1 MKNSDFNEESNKLY
15 YASSDIK
22 YVKQLFG
29 LLEIMQELTGSEAI
43 IRQIKLDQVDKYNKH
58 AMSIEDILNLA
69 AFRAIDKLFDTN
81 EYSLNFA
88 REMIEKKQ
96 GDFSKLS
103 NEYQKYVLE
112 INTDNDSLSII
123 SWCSENLRPIT
134 INYKCDD
141 WKKILF
147 YNNSQSV
154 ALFFCYFF
162 ELFFNAF
169 KYADYNEH
177 DFLTI
182 TLANE
187 FIDDNEFL
195 TMTWIN
201 PKGNQT
207 SFGTNQGLNLSAS
220 YISLLN
226 DDKYKDQSQELIDKC
241 LVKS

>member
-1 MKNSDFNEESNKLY
+1 
-15 YASSDIK
+15 
-22 YVKQLFG
+22 
-29 LLEIMQELTGSEAI
+29 MQTLTGSQSI
-43 IRQIKLDQVDKYNKH
+43 ISQVKLDQVDKYNSESL
-58 AMSIEDILNLA
+58 SIEDILNLA
-69 AFRAIDKLFDTN
+69 AFRAIDKFFDTN
-81 EYSLNFA
+81 EDSLDFS
-88 REMIEKKQ
+88 RDIIEKKQ

-103 NEYQKYVLE
+103 NEYQKYVLAT
-112 INTDNDSLSII
+112 NTDSYKLSII
-123 SWCSENLRPIT
+123 SWCTKNLRPIT
-134 INYKCDD
+134 ISYKCDD

-154 ALFFCYFF
+154 ALFFSYFF

-169 KYADYNEH
+169 KYADHNEH

-195 TMTWIN
+195 TMIWTN

-207 SFGTNQGLNLSAS
+207 SFGTKEGLNLSAS

-226 DDKYKDQSQELIDKC
+226 DDKYKDKSQELITHADKTFE
-241 LVKS
+241 LITRINRKNFNL